1 MKNVKPREVFGH
13 YQILFDPL
21 FKAYDLFVTSLED
34 TVEFEQEPISS
45 RPVKPEVTFTQA
57 TEDNDWKF
65 SMNLTYD
72 FSENPNK
79 EVVSDYFNN
88 LTSDTIDPMPKKL

>member
-1 MKNVKPREVFGH
+1 MTKFVLHVAAEHSLGSTTLWADGL
-13 YQILFDPL
+13 YQSH
-21 FKAYDLFVTSLED
+21 VNR
-34 TVEFEQEPISS
+34 EQEPISS

-57 TEDNDWKF
+57 SEDNDWKF

-79 EVVSDYFNN
+79 EAVSDYFNN

>member
-57 TEDNDWKF
+57 SEDNDWNF

>member
-45 RPVKPEVTFTQA
+45 RPVKPEVTFAQA
-57 TEDNDWKF
+57 SEDNDWK
-65 SMNLTYD
+65 